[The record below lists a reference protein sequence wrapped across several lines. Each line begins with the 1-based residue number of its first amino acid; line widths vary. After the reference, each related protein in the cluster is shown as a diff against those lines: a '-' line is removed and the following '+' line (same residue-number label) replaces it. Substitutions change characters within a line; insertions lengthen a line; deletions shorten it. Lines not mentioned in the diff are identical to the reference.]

1 MRAYFRPYVKELH
14 SETSTTIKTHSN
26 EPGCFVGNTGGDDNW
41 NTVVGTSDDC
51 SQTFLFIHQEE
62 WQGDLMAK
70 YGNTISLLKATY
82 KTTLY
87 DLLLFF
93 VCVKTNVGYIVVA
106 EFVIQSEAGHY
117 IAEAL
122 AKLKEWNPTWKPHF
136 FMTDYSEA
144 EYLAIEQEFPQ
155 CTVYLCDFHREQ
167 AWERWVKDRNHGLTI
182 DEGQKLLDLL
192 RDCAH
197 APSPAHTDP
206 SPLEAYYHQA
216 IQRLQEAEVWNKHE
230 SVRKWLE
237 SKWLNI
243 PEVHVNTLYRLFW
256 FFKLYTY

>member
-14 SETSTTIKTHSN
+14 CETSTTIKTHSN

-70 YGNTISLLKATY
+70 YGNTISLLDATY

-87 DLLLFF
+87 DLPLFF

-136 FMTDYSEA
+136 FMTDYSKA

-167 AWERWVKDRNHGLTI
+167 AWERWVKDRNHGL
-182 DEGQKLLDLL
+182 L
-192 RDCAH
+192 C
-197 APSPAHTDP
+197 
-206 SPLEAYYHQA
+206 
-216 IQRLQEAEVWNKHE
+216 
-230 SVRKWLE
+230 
-237 SKWLNI
+237 
-243 PEVHVNTLYRLFW
+243 
-256 FFKLYTY
+256 